1 MSSEPSARIE
11 TVLQEER
18 VFKPSQSLGSKG
30 TISGID
36 QYQKMVASAKAD
48 PDRFWGDAALKELH
62 WFKPFQSV
70 LNWSNPPFAKW
81 FEGGRTNVSYNCLDR
96 HIING
101 KGEKTAI
108 IWEGEP
114 GEVRRITYRE
124 LFEEVCKTANALK
137 DLGIGKGDLV
147 KRVSDG
153 TIDRDAGTSTLPD
166 TGTLGI
172 FMGCQYTDPN
182 TSQLTF
188 NNQYP
193 GSIVASDI
201 DAFVVDDPDVV
212 MKVAV
217 CSSGTTMATVARTVI
232 GNNVAII
239 SNTLNTTNGRGKLAV
254 SSSPAA
260 TLTLPLKII
269 DVVEDTKTGS
279 DAFQEVL
286 VVFNAPYEDSN
297 IQKMFLSLN
306 LNIN

>member
-1 MSSEPSARIE
+1 MAYP
-11 TVLQEER
+11 
-18 VFKPSQSLGSKG
+18 
-30 TISGID
+30 TI
-36 QYQKMVASAKAD
+36 
-48 PDRFWGDAALKELH
+48 DAPYGLV
-62 WFKPFQSV
+62 PV
-70 LNWSNPPFAKW
+70 GVI
-81 FEGGRTNVSYNCLDR
+81 GGRPFTGATRQMKIASNY
-96 HIING
+96 G
-101 KGEKTAI
+101 TA
-108 IWEGEP
+108 
-114 GEVRRITYRE
+114 
-124 LFEEVCKTANALK
+124 
-137 DLGIGKGDLV
+137 IGKGDLV
-147 KRVSDG
+147 KRGSGG

-297 IQKMFLSLN
+297 IQKGGHAYRVATGL
-306 LNIN
+306 

>member
-1 MSSEPSARIE
+1 MAYP
-11 TVLQEER
+11 
-18 VFKPSQSLGSKG
+18 
-30 TISGID
+30 TI
-36 QYQKMVASAKAD
+36 
-48 PDRFWGDAALKELH
+48 DAPYGLVPVGLI
-62 WFKPFQSV
+62 
-70 LNWSNPPFAKW
+70 
-81 FEGGRTNVSYNCLDR
+81 GGRSYSGATRQMRIASNY
-96 HIING
+96 G
-101 KGEKTAI
+101 TA
-108 IWEGEP
+108 
-114 GEVRRITYRE
+114 
-124 LFEEVCKTANALK
+124 
-137 DLGIGKGDLV
+137 IGKGDLV

-153 TIDRDAGTSTLPD
+153 TIDRDAAAATLPD

-239 SNTLNTTNGRGKLAV
+239 SNTLNTTNGRAKLAV

-297 IQKMFLSLN
+297 IQKGGHAYRVATGL
-306 LNIN
+306 

>member
-1 MSSEPSARIE
+1 MAYP
-11 TVLQEER
+11 
-18 VFKPSQSLGSKG
+18 
-30 TISGID
+30 TI
-36 QYQKMVASAKAD
+36 
-48 PDRFWGDAALKELH
+48 DAPYGLVPVGLI
-62 WFKPFQSV
+62 
-70 LNWSNPPFAKW
+70 
-81 FEGGRTNVSYNCLDR
+81 GGRSYSGSTRQMRIASNY
-96 HIING
+96 G
-101 KGEKTAI
+101 TA
-108 IWEGEP
+108 
-114 GEVRRITYRE
+114 
-124 LFEEVCKTANALK
+124 
-137 DLGIGKGDLV
+137 IGKGDLV

-297 IQKMFLSLN
+297 IQKGGHAYRVATGL
-306 LNIN
+306 